1 MPQTCSICTHPERD
15 AIDAELLS
23 GTANR
28 RIATQYSLSEA
39 AVRRHRKSHLP
50 AELIQAQEAQAVAQ
64 ADDLLAQ
71 VVSLKDKALKILGQ
85 AETEG
90 DLRTALAAIRETR
103 STLELLARLLG
114 ELREQTTVNVLVS
127 PEWVQLRTTILTAL
141 EPFTEARLHVAGVL
155 AHAH

>member
-141 EPFTEARLHVAGVL
+141 EPFPEARLHVAGVL

>member
-1 MPQTCSICTHPERD
+1 
-15 AIDAELLS
+15 
-23 GTANR
+23 
-28 RIATQYSLSEA
+28 
-39 AVRRHRKSHLP
+39 VRRHRKSHLP

-141 EPFTEARLHVAGVL
+141 EPFPEARLHVAGVL

>member
-1 MPQTCSICTHPERD
+1 MPQTCSICLHSERD

-141 EPFTEARLHVAGVL
+141 EPFPEARLHVAGVL